1 MSLRLISVE
10 PLMSDVPVNE
20 TTEDA
25 SSGAIPER
33 EMDTIAPQVP
43 AGAQLA
49 ALREARGWTTAQIA
63 SQLNLANRQIQALE
77 SDNYAALPGM
87 VIVRGFIRAYAKVL
101 QTDPAPILAA
111 IVDDTLAPAVLLPE
125 RNTLSASFSETKLSP
140 SGSRGF
146 SFKLMV
152 GVAVLAILGVALF
165 AAQNMGWIP
174 ASASSQSAKSGE
186 KLIPLEPVEA
196 ATEAPAAQPE
206 IIETTVTPAPAE
218 ASASVAVPV
227 AKPAAPLPVAATP
240 SKPVV
245 VAPAVDKEAVALPL
259 NSKDA
264 LAIRV
269 REDSWVEIKRAD
281 NTVLVS
287 RLFKAGSSELLA
299 INGPVSMVIGN
310 AAGVDVVLRGTPVD
324 VVAGNTSNVARLNLK

>member
-1 MSLRLISVE
+1 
-10 PLMSDVPVNE
+10 MSDVPVNE

-186 KLIPLEPVEA
+186 KVIPLEPVETM
-196 ATEAPAAQPE
+196 TEAPAAQPE
-206 IIETTVTPAPAE
+206 IIETTVAPAPVE

-227 AKPAAPLPVAATP
+227 AKPAVALPVAATP

-287 RLFKAGSSELLA
+287 RLFKAGSSELVA